1 MKQIYCVIHKNN
13 TPNNPVN
20 AFYHPLGTGVPTLTG
35 DNLEFQCT
43 LGSKKI
49 PQQAVTGSAE
59 AYMRLRQAAGQ
70 FFTGDGSMSGAS
82 RGSNFTNDRAIFALD
97 FEKTGN
103 MALMTGEN
111 TKSSTLTLEF
121 RNVTGIAAG
130 DYLECFQVC
139 DIIASLRQGSCD
151 VLD

>member
-1 MKQIYCVIHKNN
+1 
-13 TPNNPVN
+13 
-20 AFYHPLGTGVPTLTG
+20 
-35 DNLEFQCT
+35 
-43 LGSKKI
+43 
-49 PQQAVTGSAE
+49 
-59 AYMRLRQAAGQ
+59 MRLRQASGQ
-70 FFTGDGSMSGAS
+70 FFPGDGSMSLAN
-82 RGSNFTNDRAIFALD
+82 RGSNFTNGRAIFALD

-103 MALMTGEN
+103 QALMIGEN

-130 DYLECFQVC
+130 DYMEVFQIC